1 MFKEC
6 CPELIPVMEKVAA
19 ENPHIDKLIQKH
31 AELNQKIDDVE
42 EGREYMDELELDALK
57 KEKLRIKDEVY
68 QAVLQ
73 YKKEKG
79 L

>member
-6 CPELIPVMEKVAA
+6 CPELIPIMEELAKN
-19 ENPHIDKLIQKH
+19 NPHIDKLIQKH
-31 AELNQKIDDVE
+31 QELNKIIDEVEAGREHIDDL
-42 EGREYMDELELDALK
+42 ELEKLK
-57 KEKLRIKDEVY
+57 KEKLHIKDEVY
-68 QAVLQ
+68 NAVIK

>member
-6 CPELIPVMEKVAA
+6 CPELIPIMEELAK
-19 ENPHIDKLIQKH
+19 NDPHIDKLIQKH
-31 AELNQKIDDVE
+31 QELNKIIDEVETGHIDDL
-42 EGREYMDELELDALK
+42 ELEKLK
-57 KEKLRIKDEVY
+57 KEKLHIKDEVY
-68 QAVLQ
+68 NAVIK

>member
-42 EGREYMDELELDALK
+42 EGREYMDELALDALK
-57 KEKLRIKDEVY
+57 KEKLKIKDKVY

>member
-57 KEKLRIKDEVY
+57 KEKLKIKDKVY